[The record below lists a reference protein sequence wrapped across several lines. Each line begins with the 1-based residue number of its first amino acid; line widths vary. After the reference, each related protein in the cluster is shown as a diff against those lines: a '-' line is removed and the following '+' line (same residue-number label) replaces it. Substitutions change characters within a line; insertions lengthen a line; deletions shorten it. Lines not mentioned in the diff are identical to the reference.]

1 MEAIVF
7 HRYDPAWGTGQGR
20 LSWYPNSRKERGLIM
35 GNDDR
40 DTELTETSSF
50 SDDPAQMTLPGFP
63 PRVEEPTQ
71 PGLFE
76 P

>member
-1 MEAIVF
+1 
-7 HRYDPAWGTGQGR
+7 
-20 LSWYPNSRKERGLIM
+20 M

-63 PRVEEPTQ
+63 PRIEEPTQ